1 MEKLYRIWT
10 QNRVFFVPYLV
21 LLFLALVLLAFIQKG
36 DVVLWMNDHHT
47 IGLDH
52 FFRFWTKTGEE
63 WPFYFAI
70 LGLLFYQVRYAIY
83 VPFLGAAVTLFSFL
97 LKTLFSR
104 PRPSIYFKDQ
114 GVFEEL
120 NQVDLVTLLGG
131 HTSFPSGHTMAAFTI
146 FTYLALCV
154 KPRWLKIVFIVIAI
168 LAGISRMYL
177 LQHFLEDVCLGS
189 LCGVAIGVSMFYLQ
203 EYLQK
208 KNSKLGLP
216 IYQLIRAR
224 NRT

>member
-1 MEKLYRIWT
+1 
-10 QNRVFFVPYLV
+10 
-21 LLFLALVLLAFIQKG
+21 
-36 DVVLWMNDHHT
+36 
-47 IGLDH
+47 LDH

-63 WPFYFAI
+63 WPFYIAI

-83 VPFLGAAVTLFSFL
+83 VPFLGAAVALFSFL
-97 LKTLFSR
+97 LKTYFSR
-104 PRPSIYFKDQ
+104 PRPSKYFTDI

-120 NQVDLVTLLGG
+120 NQVELVTLLSG

-154 KPRWLKIVFIVIAI
+154 KSRWLKVLFLVIAI

-189 LCGVAIGVSMFYLQ
+189 MCGVAIGTSMFYLQ
-203 EYLQK
+203 EYLRK
-208 KNSKLGLP
+208 KDSKLGFP
-216 IYQLIRAR
+216 IHQLFTAG